1 MHTYLINMFFLLL
14 TILLEVCFPMLPTS
28 WATAR
33 LYALGA
39 KRKKRNR
46 GQFKGT
52 NIIIMNSRIE
62 KTDGRDYSAGGAYYE
77 DVSGW
82 KGGCGKVSTGGEAH
96 NRSVFFFKESFILVD
111 CSTQLIYI
119 WNSICCS
126 CLFVAMSIY
135 K

>member
-1 MHTYLINMFFLLL
+1 MHTYLMYMFFLLL
-14 TILLEVCFPMLPTS
+14 TILLEVCLPMLPTS
-28 WATAR
+28 WATPR
-33 LYALGA
+33 LYALST
-39 KRKKRNR
+39 KRKNAIEDYSKE
-46 GQFKGT
+46 QT
-52 NIIIMNSRIE
+52 CVIIMNSRIE
-62 KTDGRDYSAGGAYYE
+62 KTDGRDYAAGAYYE

-82 KGGCGKVSTGGEAH
+82 KGGCGKTSTGGEAH
-96 NRSVFFFKESFILVD
+96 NRSVFFFKESFISVE